1 MKYRDRDR
9 IQTCNRLI
17 RSQLLYSVELRDL
30 VCLTIAKVLLF
41 PIPTKYF
48 GDFFRSFFL
57 ELYQLIDTWFVMHL
71 TFLDTDY
78 TNHID
83 SPILAEIYRKQ

>member
-30 VCLTIAKVLLF
+30 VCLTSAKVLLF
-41 PIPTKYF
+41 LISTKYF
-48 GDFFRSFFL
+48 GDFFFGFL
-57 ELYQLIDTWFVMHL
+57 ALFHQLADIWFVM
-71 TFLDTDY
+71 FLSFFASM
-78 TNHID
+78 N
-83 SPILAEIYRKQ
+83 AKFVKER

>member
-30 VCLTIAKVLLF
+30 VCLTSAKVLLF
-41 PIPTKYF
+41 PIPAKLF
-48 GDFFRSFFL
+48 KHFFQCFFRI
-57 ELYQLIDTWFVMHL
+57 YPQVIDTWKIM
-71 TFLDTDY
+71 LDY
-78 TNHID
+78 F
-83 SPILAEIYRKQ
+83 